1 MCSDDSQAFIALLK
15 AKAIADAET
24 GPLAMLSLDE
34 LGERCLNLQGAA
46 KVRIEEAGAAVGGA
60 CFLTTE
66 LPALLLRRRRR
77 RRRRCAETGLCTHRF
92 LPMTIRTVH

>member
-66 LPALLLRRRRR
+66 LPALLLVDAAAVALKLV
-77 RRRRCAETGLCTHRF
+77 CAHTGSCR
-92 LPMTIRTVH
+92 